1 MAVFNTIIGYV
12 NLCCRV
18 ISYYFDNKD
27 EFYKKYGQSLKSDK
41 LNLLHSPTDFSI
53 ISEMD
58 KVLSLDL
65 PVFEFV
71 DKKKFLLAVKN
82 DGSFNYYNR
91 VMNLN
96 ALLEKI
102 GI

>member
-1 MAVFNTIIGYV
+1 
-12 NLCCRV
+12 
-18 ISYYFDNKD
+18 
-27 EFYKKYGQSLKSDK
+27 
-41 LNLLHSPTDFSI
+41 
-53 ISEMD
+53 MD

-71 DKKKFLLAVKN
+71 DKEKFLLAVKN

-96 ALLEKI
+96 AMLEKI
-102 GI
+102 GV

>member
-1 MAVFNTIIGYV
+1 
-12 NLCCRV
+12 
-18 ISYYFDNKD
+18 
-27 EFYKKYGQSLKSDK
+27 
-41 LNLLHSPTDFSI
+41 
-53 ISEMD
+53 MD

-96 ALLEKI
+96 AMLEKI
-102 GI
+102 GV